1 MEFDMLLH
9 QYDSQTGQYL
19 HSFLADPDPLNPE
32 RWLEPAF
39 ATSVSLPDRPRLTW
53 PVFRDG
59 AWSLVP
65 DYRTL
70 RLYRKGN
77 GEVAE
82 ILVIGI
88 TPDDAGLTDTPR
100 PSDEHVWSDS
110 TKSWEVDPSIVAQR
124 ARDTAMADF
133 EARRSVAVQ
142 KNFGKADAF
151 AAGMMTLAEQAVFKA
166 WAAYQMA
173 LVRLVDSPT
182 FPEGVVWPDEPQEA
196 QVIAQAEAEAAA
208 AKKQLEVDAAG
219 RLASAQPPQPVPIGN
234 PDAGPSD

>member
-1 MEFDMLLH
+1 MLLH
-9 QYDSQTGQYL
+9 QYDSHTGQYL
-19 HSFLADPDPLNPE
+19 NSFLADPDPVNPD

-39 ATSVSLPDRPRLTW
+39 TTSVPLPERPRLSW

-59 AWSLVP
+59 SWSLVP

-70 RLYRKGN
+70 RLYRKDN

-82 ILVIGI
+82 ILVIGM

-100 PSDEHVWSDS
+100 PSDEHVWSDGKK
-110 TKSWEVDPSIVAQR
+110 TWEIDPSIVAQR
-124 ARDTAMADF
+124 ARDAAMAEF
-133 EARRSVAVQ
+133 ETRRAVAVQ

-151 AAGMMTLAEQAVFKA
+151 AAGMMTLAEEAVFKA

-182 FPEGVVWPDEPQEA
+182 FPEGVVWPDEPDEA
-196 QVIAQAEAEAAA
+196 QVIARAEADADA
-208 AKKQLEVDAAG
+208 AKKRLEADAAA
-219 RLASAQPPQPVPIGN
+219 RLAAAQPPKPVPAEHVEAE
-234 PDAGPSD
+234 PTD

>member
-1 MEFDMLLH
+1 MFLH

-19 HSFLADPDPLNPE
+19 NSFLADPDPLNAG

-39 ATSVSLPDRPRLTW
+39 ATSVPLPERPRLTW

-70 RLYRKGN
+70 RLYRKDDGD
-77 GEVAE
+77 VAE

-88 TPDDAGLTDTPR
+88 TPDEAGLTDTPR
-100 PSDEHVWSDS
+100 PSDEHTWSEV
-110 TKSWEVDPSIVAQR
+110 TKSWAVDPSIVAKR
-124 ARDTAMADF
+124 ARDAAMAAF
-133 EARRSVAVQ
+133 EKRRAVAVQ

-151 AAGMMTLAEQAVFKA
+151 SAGMMTAAEVAVFKA

-173 LVRLVDSPT
+173 LVRIVSAPN
-182 FPEGVVWPDEPQEA
+182 FPDDVVWPDEPDEA
-196 QVIAQAEAEAAA
+196 VTIAQAEEAAA
-208 AKKQLEVDAAG
+208 AVKAQLEADAAA
-219 RLASAQPPQPVPIGN
+219 RLAAAQPPESVPVEKVIDVPT
-234 PDAGPSD
+234 D

>member
-1 MEFDMLLH
+1 MLLH

-19 HSFLADPDPLNPE
+19 NSFLADPDPLNPG

-39 ATSVSLPDRPRLTW
+39 TTSMQLPERPRLTW

-59 AWSLVP
+59 SWSLVP

-70 RLYRKGN
+70 RLYRKDN

-88 TPDDAGLTDTPR
+88 TPDDAGLTDVPR
-100 PSDEHVWSDS
+100 PSDEHVWSEA
-110 TKSWEVDPSIVAQR
+110 TKSWEVDPSIVAAR
-124 ARDTAMADF
+124 ARDVAMAEF
-133 EARRSVAVQ
+133 ERRRAIAVR

-151 AAGMMTLAEQAVFKA
+151 AAGMMTLAEEAVFKA

-182 FPEGVVWPDEPQEA
+182 FPDGVVWPDEPDEA
-196 QVIAQAEAEAAA
+196 QVVAQAEAEADAARKRLEADAA
-208 AKKQLEVDAAG
+208 A
-219 RLASAQPPQPVPIGN
+219 RLAAAQPPKQVPVDSRN
-234 PDAGPSD
+234 AELTD